1 MADDS
6 DQLHD
11 AAMTLDAPFAG
22 KASKPEDDSEVDTV
36 DIPEDLTEVPDT
48 RNATAS
54 RGKQVQPQDQG
65 E

>member
-1 MADDS
+1 MADDP

-11 AAMTLDAPFAG
+11 AAMTLDAPLAG
-22 KASKPEDDSEVDTV
+22 KASKPESNSEVDTV

-48 RNATAS
+48 RNVNAS
-54 RGKQVQPQDQG
+54 RGGQARPQDQG